1 MSFLVRQI
9 SLTADG
15 REIVRAAT
23 LPKPQLSL
31 GRSAENDIHLPDLAL
46 EPDHARIEQVD
57 ERTIRVRATGTLGFD
72 LEGRTVLRAEI
83 DPAKGAELRF
93 GGHRITVSRPSD
105 GEADGTTILSIRR
118 VDAVS
123 EASEEKEETKVFS
136 LRSLLPGKRLTAWG
150 MALAILIGFLALP
163 IWSYANRPTNDSRNI
178 YTVMGDKSWS
188 SGPLS
193 QAHHALEGR
202 CETCHQKAF
211 VSVRDNACQ
220 TCHKDV
226 HDHAPATRIAMAR
239 AEPGLGGQLLAGVAS
254 AFGKPP
260 EGACVDCHREHE
272 GAGPMQPAP
281 QAFCTDCHGTLKDR
295 LKDTKL
301 GNAGDFGT
309 SHPQFS
315 ALVQTVPGQHPRFTR
330 ASLDGKPMDDS
341 GLKFPHDIHLS
352 ATGGV
357 AKMAR
362 TMKAQ
367 TGFGNALACKDCHK
381 PTADGVRF
389 LPVDMERD
397 CQMCHSLAFET
408 IGGTVRTLRHGQPDQ
423 VIADL
428 RAYYRSTGPA
438 QPIAL
443 GGMTRRRPG
452 DYAQGQIYHAYFG
465 AVAARPSRA
474 DDAIRTVFSKG
485 GACYDCHTVTP
496 PGANG
501 NANWQVLP
509 VHQPMR
515 YMMNGWFDHAAHRTE
530 KCESCHAAPKSH
542 DAKQLLLPGL
552 DSCRTCHGGEKSKA
566 NVPSGCAMCHSYH
579 SGEGAPWAPANRSIG
594 KDGAD
599 RQKEP
604 TMSAYHVLLR
614 RQEHS

>member
-23 LPKPQLSL
+23 IAQAQLSL
-31 GRSAENDIHLPDLAL
+31 GRAAESDIHLPDLAL

-57 ERTIRVRATGTLGFD
+57 ERTIRVRATGTLGFE

-93 GGHRITVSRPSD
+93 GGHRVTLSRGDD
-105 GEADGTTILSIRR
+105 GATILSIRR

-136 LRSLLPGKRLTAWG
+136 LRGLLPGKRLTAWAL
-150 MALAILIGFLALP
+150 ALAILIGFLAIP
-163 IWSYANRPTNDSRNI
+163 IWSYAGRPADDTRNI
-178 YTVMGDKSWS
+178 YKMVGDKAWS

-211 VSVRDNACQ
+211 VSVRDSACQ
-220 TCHKDV
+220 TCHRDA
-226 HDHAPATRIAMAR
+226 HDHAPAARIAMAR
-239 AEPGLGGQLLAGVAS
+239 AEGGLGDKLLAGVAA

-272 GAGPMQPAP
+272 GAGPMQPTP

-301 GNAGDFGT
+301 GNAADFGT

-315 ALVQTVPGQHPRFTR
+315 ALVQARPGQHPRFSR
-330 ASLDGKPMDDS
+330 ASLDSRPMDDS

-352 ATGGV
+352 ASGGV

-367 TGFGNALACKDCHK
+367 YGFGDALACKDCHK
-381 PTADGVRF
+381 RPPTACASCRWTWNATARCATASPSRRSAAPSARCATASRIRWSRTCGPISVR
-389 LPVDMERD
+389 P
-397 CQMCHSLAFET
+397 
-408 IGGTVRTLRHGQPDQ
+408 
-423 VIADL
+423 
-428 RAYYRSTGPA
+428 
-438 QPIAL
+438 
-443 GGMTRRRPG
+443 
-452 DYAQGQIYHAYFG
+452 
-465 AVAARPSRA
+465 ARPSRRPWA
-474 DDAIRTVFSKG
+474 ERRGGGPAIMRRGGSTMPISGRRRHVRPARTMPSRRSS
-485 GACYDCHTVTP
+485 
-496 PGANG
+496 PGA
-501 NANWQVLP
+501 
-509 VHQPMR
+509 
-515 YMMNGWFDHAAHRTE
+515 
-530 KCESCHAAPKSH
+530 
-542 DAKQLLLPGL
+542 
-552 DSCRTCHGGEKSKA
+552 
-566 NVPSGCAMCHSYH
+566 
-579 SGEGAPWAPANRSIG
+579 APATTAIS
-594 KDGAD
+594 
-599 RQKEP
+599 
-604 TMSAYHVLLR
+604 SR
-614 RQEHS
+614 RRTRTAMRVGGCCRCISRCAI

>member
-1 MSFLVRQI
+1 MSFILRQI

-15 REIVRAAT
+15 REIIRPTSFA
-23 LPKPQLSL
+23 KPQLSL
-31 GRSAENDIHLPDLAL
+31 GRAATNDIHLPDLAL

-57 ERTIRVRATGTLGFD
+57 DRTIRVRATGTLGFD
-72 LEGRTVLRAEI
+72 MDGRTTRSAEI
-83 DPAKGAELRF
+83 DATKGAELRF
-93 GGHRITVSRPSD
+93 GGHRLTVSAED
-105 GEADGTTILSIRR
+105 GATILTIRR

-123 EASEEKEETKVFS
+123 QASEDKEEARVFS
-136 LRSLLPGKRLTAWG
+136 LRGLAPPKRLTAWAL
-150 MALAILIGFLALP
+150 ALAILIGFLAVP
-163 IWSYANRPTNDSRNI
+163 IYSYATRPADDTRSI
-178 YTVMGDKSWS
+178 YNVKGDAAWS

-211 VSVRDNACQ
+211 VSVRDSACQ
-220 TCHKDV
+220 SCHTSV
-226 HDHAPATRIAMAR
+226 HDHAPAARIAMAR
-239 AEPGLGGQLLAGVAS
+239 AAPGLGGKFLNLVA
-254 AFGKPP
+254 ATFGKPP

-301 GNAGDFGT
+301 ANAGDFGT
-309 SHPQFS
+309 AHPQFS
-315 ALVQTVPGQHPRFTR
+315 ALVQYVPGQQPRFVR
-330 ASLDGKPMDDS
+330 ASLDAKPMDDS

-352 ATGGV
+352 RTGGV
-357 AKMAR
+357 ARMAR
-362 TMKAQ
+362 TLGAEK
-367 TGFGNALACKDCHK
+367 GYGDALACKDCHR

-397 CQMCHSLAFET
+397 CQSCHSLAFET

-438 QPIAL
+438 MPPAL

-452 DYAQGQIYHAYFG
+452 DYAQGRVYHAWFG

-474 DDAIRTVFSKG
+474 DDAIRAVFSKG
-485 GACYDCHTVTP
+485 GACYDCHTITP

-501 NANWQVLP
+501 HAGWTVTP

-530 KCESCHAAPKSH
+530 TCESCHAAPTSH
-542 DAKQLLLPGL
+542 DARQLLLPGI

-566 NVPSGCAMCHSYH
+566 DVPSGCAMCHSYH
-579 SGEGAPWAPANRSIG
+579 MDDGAPWAPASQGIR
-594 KDGAD
+594 KEQAD
-599 RQKEP
+599 RP
-604 TMSAYHVLLR
+604 RTSGR
-614 RQEHS
+614 DS

>member
-15 REIVRAAT
+15 REIVRTAAIA
-23 LPKPQLSL
+23 KPQLSL
-31 GRSAENDIHLPDLAL
+31 GRAAENDIHLPDLAL
-46 EPDHARIEQVD
+46 EPDHARIERID
-57 ERTIRVRATGTLGFD
+57 DRTIRVRATGTLGFD
-72 LEGRTVLRAEI
+72 LDGRTLLRTEI
-83 DPAKGAELRF
+83 DTAKGGELRF
-93 GGHRITVSRPSD
+93 GGHRITVSRDED
-105 GEADGTTILSIRR
+105 GAAILSIRR

-136 LRSLLPGKRLTAWG
+136 LRGLLPGKRLTAWG
-150 MALAILIGFLALP
+150 MALAILIGFLAVP
-163 IWSYANRPTNDSRNI
+163 IWSYASRPARDTRNI
-178 YTVMGDKSWS
+178 YRITGDKAWS

-193 QAHHALEGR
+193 QAHHGLEGR
-202 CETCHQKAF
+202 CETCHKKAF
-211 VSVRDNACQ
+211 VSVRDSACQ

-226 HDHAPATRIAMAR
+226 HDHAPAARIAGAR
-239 AEPGLGGQLLAGVAS
+239 AEPGLAGQFLAKIA
-254 AFGKPP
+254 ATFGKPP

-281 QAFCTDCHGTLKDR
+281 QAFCTDCHGTLHDR

-301 GNAGDFGT
+301 GNAGDFST

-315 ALVQTVPGQHPRFTR
+315 AMVQTMPGKHPRFSR
-330 ASLDGKPMDDS
+330 ASLATKPMDDS

-357 AKMAR
+357 ARMAR
-362 TMKAQ
+362 TMKGQ
-367 TGFGNALACKDCHK
+367 TGFGDTLACKDCHK

-423 VIADL
+423 VVADL
-428 RAYYRSTGPA
+428 NAYYRSTGPA

-443 GGMTRRRPG
+443 GGMARRRPG
-452 DYAQGQIYHAYFG
+452 DYAQGQVYHAYFG
-465 AVAARPSRA
+465 AVAARPARA
-474 DDAIRTVFSKG
+474 DDAVRAVFSKG

-501 NANWQVLP
+501 NKSWQVTP
-509 VHQPMR
+509 VRQPMR
-515 YMMNGWFDHAAHRTE
+515 YMMKGWFDHAAHRTE

-542 DAKQLLLPGL
+542 NARQLLLPGI
-552 DSCRTCHGGEKSKA
+552 DSCRTCHGGEKAKA
-566 NVPSGCAMCHSYH
+566 DVPSGCAMCHSYH
-579 SGEGAPWAPANRSIG
+579 VGDGAPWMP
-594 KDGAD
+594 AD
-599 RQKEP
+599 RAAKRDQADRPRK
-604 TMSAYHVLLR
+604 TGGTT
-614 RQEHS
+614 

>member
-23 LPKPQLSL
+23 IAQAQLSL
-31 GRSAENDIHLPDLAL
+31 GRAAESDIHLPDLAL

-57 ERTIRVRATGTLGFD
+57 ERTIRVRATGTLGFE

-93 GGHRITVSRPSD
+93 GGHRVTLSRGDD
-105 GEADGTTILSIRR
+105 GATILSIRR

-136 LRSLLPGKRLTAWG
+136 LRGLLPGKRLTAWAL
-150 MALAILIGFLALP
+150 ALAILIGFLAIP
-163 IWSYANRPTNDSRNI
+163 IWSYAGRPVDDTRNI
-178 YTVMGDKSWS
+178 YKMVGDKAWS

-211 VSVRDNACQ
+211 VSVRDSACQ
-220 TCHKDV
+220 TCHRDA
-226 HDHAPATRIAMAR
+226 HDHAPAARIAMAR
-239 AEPGLGGQLLAGVAS
+239 AEGGLGDKLLAGVAA

-272 GAGPMQPAP
+272 GAGPMQPTQ

-301 GNAGDFGT
+301 GNAADFGT

-315 ALVQTVPGQHPRFTR
+315 ALVQARPGQHPRFSR
-330 ASLDGKPMDDS
+330 ASLDSRPMDDS

-352 ATGGV
+352 ARGGV

-367 TGFGNALACKDCHK
+367 YGFGDALACKDCHK

-423 VIADL
+423 VVADL
-428 RAYYRSTGPA
+428 RAYFRSTGPA
-438 QPIAL
+438 QPTAL
-443 GGMTRRRPG
+443 GGTARRRPG
-452 DYAQGQIYHAYFG
+452 DYAQGRLYHAYFG
-465 AVAARPSRA
+465 AAAARPSRA
-474 DDAIRTVFSKG
+474 EDAVTAVFSRG

-496 PGANG
+496 PGTNG
-501 NANWQVLP
+501 NAGWQVLP

-542 DAKQLLLPGL
+542 DAKQLLLPGI
-552 DSCRTCHGGEKSKA
+552 DSCRTCHGGEKAKA
-566 NVPSGCAMCHSYH
+566 DVPSGCAMCHSYH
-579 SGEGAPWAPANRSIG
+579 AGDDAPWVPASRSIG
-594 KDGAD
+594 KDAATGG
-599 RQKEP
+599 
-604 TMSAYHVLLR
+604 R
-614 RQEHS
+614 R

>member
-1 MSFLVRQI
+1 FLVRQI

-23 LPKPQLSL
+23 VEKPQLSL
-31 GRSAENDIHLPDLAL
+31 GRGAGNDIHLPDLAL
-46 EPDHARIEQVD
+46 EPDHARIEQID
-57 ERTIRVRATGTLGFD
+57 ERTIRVRATGTLGFGLD
-72 LEGRTVLRAEI
+72 GRNVLRAEI
-83 DPAKGAELRF
+83 DSGKGAELRF
-93 GGHRITVSRPSD
+93 GGHRVTVSRGDD
-105 GEADGTTILSIRR
+105 GAIILSIRR

-123 EASEEKEETKVFS
+123 EASEEKEESRVFS
-136 LRSLLPGKRLTAWG
+136 LRGLLPGKRLTAWG
-150 MALAILIGFLALP
+150 MVLAILIGFLAVP
-163 IWSYANRPTNDSRNI
+163 IWSYASRPADDTRNI
-178 YTVMGDKSWS
+178 YKVVGDRSWS

-211 VSVRDNACQ
+211 VSVRDGACQ
-220 TCHKDV
+220 TCHKAV
-226 HDHAPATRIAMAR
+226 HDHAPAARIALAR
-239 AEPGLGGQLLAGVAS
+239 AEPGLGGRFLAGVAA

-309 SHPQFS
+309 IHPEFMP
-315 ALVQTVPGQHPRFTR
+315 LVQAMPGKYPRFTR
-330 ASLDGKPMDDS
+330 ASLSARPMDDS

-357 AKMAR
+357 ARMAR

-367 TGFGNALACKDCHK
+367 YGFGDALACKDCHR

-389 LPVDMERD
+389 QPVEMERD
-397 CQMCHSLAFET
+397 CQMCHSLALET

-423 VIADL
+423 VVADL

-438 QPIAL
+438 QPVAL
-443 GGMTRRRPG
+443 GGMARRRPG

-465 AVAARPSRA
+465 AAAARPSRA
-474 DDAIRTVFSKG
+474 DDAIRAVFSRG
-485 GACYDCHTVTP
+485 GACYDCHTVKP
-496 PGANG
+496 PGASG
-501 NANWQVLP
+501 NAGWQVLP

-530 KCESCHAAPKSH
+530 KCESCHAAPRSH
-542 DAKQLLLPGL
+542 DAKQLLLPGI
-552 DSCRTCHGGEKSKA
+552 DSCRTCHGGEKSRTD
-566 NVPSGCAMCHSYH
+566 VPSGCAMCHSYH
-579 SGEGAPWAPANRSIG
+579 IGDGAPWIA
-594 KDGAD
+594 AD
-599 RQKEP
+599 RSVRKDQADRPRK
-604 TMSAYHVLLR
+604 TGQ
-614 RQEHS
+614 QE

>member
-1 MSFLVRQI
+1 MSFILRQI

-15 REIVRAAT
+15 REIIRPTSFA
-23 LPKPQLSL
+23 KPQLSL
-31 GRSAENDIHLPDLAL
+31 GRAATNDIHLPDLAL

-57 ERTIRVRATGTLGFD
+57 DRTIRVRATGTLGFD
-72 LEGRTVLRAEI
+72 MDGRTTRSAEI
-83 DPAKGAELRF
+83 DATKGAELRF
-93 GGHRITVSRPSD
+93 GGHRLTVSAED
-105 GEADGTTILSIRR
+105 GATILTIRR

-123 EASEEKEETKVFS
+123 QASEDKEEARVFS
-136 LRSLLPGKRLTAWG
+136 LRGLAPPKRLTAWAL
-150 MALAILIGFLALP
+150 ALAILIGFLAVP
-163 IWSYANRPTNDSRNI
+163 IYSYATRPADDTRSI
-178 YTVMGDKSWS
+178 YSVKGDAAWS

-211 VSVRDNACQ
+211 VSVRDSACQ
-220 TCHKDV
+220 SCHISV
-226 HDHAPATRIAMAR
+226 HDHAPAARIAMAR
-239 AEPGLGGQLLAGVAS
+239 AAPGLGGKFLNLVA
-254 AFGKPP
+254 ATFGKPP

-301 GNAGDFGT
+301 ANAGDFGT
-309 SHPQFS
+309 AHPQFS
-315 ALVQTVPGQHPRFTR
+315 ALVQYVPGQQPRFVR
-330 ASLDGKPMDDS
+330 ASLDAKPMDDS

-352 ATGGV
+352 RTGGV
-357 AKMAR
+357 ARMAR
-362 TMKAQ
+362 TLGAEK
-367 TGFGNALACKDCHK
+367 GYGDALACKDCHR

-397 CQMCHSLAFET
+397 CQSCHSLAFET

-438 QPIAL
+438 MPPAL

-452 DYAQGQIYHAYFG
+452 DYAQGRVYHAWFG

-474 DDAIRTVFSKG
+474 DDAIRAVFSKG
-485 GACYDCHTVTP
+485 GACYDCHTITP

-501 NANWQVLP
+501 HAGWTVTP

-530 KCESCHAAPKSH
+530 TCESCHAAPTSH
-542 DAKQLLLPGL
+542 DARQLLLPGI

-566 NVPSGCAMCHSYH
+566 DVPSGCAMCHSYH
-579 SGEGAPWAPANRSIG
+579 MDDGAPWAPASQGIR
-594 KDGAD
+594 KEQAD
-599 RQKEP
+599 RP
-604 TMSAYHVLLR
+604 RTSGR
-614 RQEHS
+614 DS

>member
-1 MSFLVRQI
+1 MSFQVRQI

-15 REIVRAAT
+15 REIVRTAT
-23 LPKPQLSL
+23 LPKVQLSL

-46 EPDHARIEQVD
+46 EPDHARIEQLD
-57 ERTIRVRATGTLGFD
+57 ARTLRVRATGTLGFV
-72 LEGRTVLRAEI
+72 LEGRTVQSADI
-83 DPAKGAELRF
+83 DPTKGAELRF
-93 GGHRITVSRPSD
+93 GGHRITVSRDED
-105 GEADGTTILSIRR
+105 GVILSIRR

-123 EASEEKEETKVFS
+123 EASEEKEEAKVFS
-136 LRSLLPGKRLTAWG
+136 LRGLLPGKRLTAWVT
-150 MALAILIGFLALP
+150 ALAILIGFLAIP
-163 IWSYANRPTNDSRNI
+163 IWSYAHRPADDTRNI
-178 YTVMGDKSWS
+178 YRMIGDKSWS

-193 QAHHALEGR
+193 KAHHALETR

-211 VSVRDNACQ
+211 VSVRDSACQ

-226 HDHAPATRIAMAR
+226 HDHAPAARIALSR
-239 AEPGLGGQLLAGVAS
+239 AEPGLGGQLLAKVA
-254 AFGKPP
+254 ATFGKQP

-272 GAGPMQPAP
+272 GAGPMQPTP

-301 GNAGDFGT
+301 GNAADFGT
-309 SHPQFS
+309 SHPEFS
-315 ALVQTVPGQHPRFTR
+315 ALVQTQPGKHPRFTR
-330 ASLDGKPMDDS
+330 ALLDSKPLDDS
-341 GLKFPHDIHLS
+341 GLKFPHDLHLS

-362 TMKAQ
+362 TMKGQ
-367 TGFGNALACKDCHK
+367 GFGDALACKDCHR

-389 LPVDMERD
+389 LPVNMERD
-397 CQMCHSLAFET
+397 CQSCHSLAFEK

-428 RAYYRSTGPA
+428 RAYYRSTGPV
-438 QPIAL
+438 QPMAL
-443 GGMTRRRPG
+443 GSMSRRRPG
-452 DYAQGQIYHAYFG
+452 DYAQGRIYHAYFG

-474 DDAIRTVFSKG
+474 DDAIRAVFSKG

-496 PGANG
+496 PGGA
-501 NANWQVLP
+501 ASWQILP

-515 YMMNGWFDHAAHRTE
+515 YMMNGWFDHGAHRTE
-530 KCESCHAAPKSH
+530 KCESCHAAPKSS

-566 NVPSGCAMCHSYH
+566 DVPSGCAMCHSYH
-579 SGEGAPWAPANRSIG
+579 SDDGAPWTP
-594 KDGAD
+594 AD
-599 RQKEP
+599 R
-604 TMSAYHVLLR
+604 SAKRDEADRPR
-614 RQEHS
+614 RMRGE

>member
-23 LPKPQLSL
+23 LEKPQLSL
-31 GRSAENDIHLPDLAL
+31 GRAAENDIHLSDLAL
-46 EPDHARIEQVD
+46 EPDHARIERID
-57 ERTIRVRATGTLGFD
+57 ERIIRVRATGTLGFGLD
-72 LEGRTVLRAEI
+72 GRTVLHAEI
-83 DPAKGAELRF
+83 DTAKGAELRF
-93 GGHRITVSRPSD
+93 GGHRVTVSRDED
-105 GEADGTTILSIRR
+105 GAVILSIRR

-123 EASEEKEETKVFS
+123 QASEEMEEIKVFS
-136 LRSLLPGKRLTAWG
+136 LRGLLPGKRLTAWA
-150 MALAILIGFLALP
+150 MALAILIGFLAIP
-163 IWSYANRPTNDSRNI
+163 IWSYASRPPNDSRNI
-178 YTVMGDKSWS
+178 YRMVGDKAWS

-202 CETCHQKAF
+202 CESCHQKAF
-211 VSVRDNACQ
+211 VSVRDSACQ

-226 HDHAPATRIAMAR
+226 HDHAPAARIAMAR
-239 AEPGLGGQLLAGVAS
+239 AEPGLGGQFLGRIAA

-272 GAGPMQPAP
+272 GAGPMQPTP

-295 LKDTKL
+295 LQDTKL
-301 GNAGDFGT
+301 GNAGDFGS
-309 SHPQFS
+309 SHPEFMP
-315 ALVQTVPGQHPRFTR
+315 LVQTMPGKYPRFIR
-330 ASLDGKPMDDS
+330 ASLSAGPKDDS
-341 GLKFPHDIHLS
+341 GLKFPHDLHLS

-357 AKMAR
+357 ARMAR

-367 TGFGNALACKDCHK
+367 YGFGDALACKDCHK

-389 LPVDMERD
+389 QPVQMERD

-428 RAYYRSTGPA
+428 RAYYRSTDPA
-438 QPIAL
+438 RPSAL
-443 GGMTRRRPG
+443 SAMARRRPG
-452 DYAQGQIYHAYFG
+452 DYAQGQVYHAYFG

-474 DDAIRTVFSKG
+474 DDAIRAVFSKG

-496 PGANG
+496 PGAGG

-509 VHQPMR
+509 VHQSMR

-530 KCESCHAAPKSH
+530 KCESCHAALKSR
-542 DAKQLLLPGL
+542 DAKELLLPGI

-566 NVPSGCAMCHSYH
+566 AVPSGCAICHSYH
-579 SGEGAPWAPANRSIG
+579 VDDGAPWTPTARG
-594 KDGAD
+594 VKRDDAD
-599 RQKEP
+599 RPRNIREKNKG
-604 TMSAYHVLLR
+604 
-614 RQEHS
+614 

>member
-15 REIVRAAT
+15 REIVRATSIA
-23 LPKPQLSL
+23 KSQLSL
-31 GRSAENDIHLPDLAL
+31 GRAAENDIHLPDLAL

-57 ERTIRVRATGTLGFD
+57 ERTVRLRATGTLGFE

-83 DPAKGAELRF
+83 DPAQGAELRF
-93 GGHRITVSRPSD
+93 GGHRITLSR
-105 GEADGTTILSIRR
+105 GEDRATILSIRR
-118 VDAVS
+118 IDAVS
-123 EASEEKEETKVFS
+123 EASEEKEEARVFS
-136 LRSLLPGKRLTAWG
+136 LRGLLPGKRLTAWG
-150 MALAILIGFLALP
+150 LALAILIGFLAVP
-163 IWSYANRPTNDSRNI
+163 IWSYASRPANDMRNI
-178 YTVMGDKSWS
+178 YTVVGDKSWS

-211 VSVRDNACQ
+211 VSVRDSACQ

-226 HDHAPATRIAMAR
+226 HDHAPAARIAMAR
-239 AEPGLGGQLLAGVAS
+239 AEAGLGSKLLAGVAA

-295 LKDTKL
+295 LKDSKI
-301 GNAGDFGT
+301 GNAADFGT

-315 ALVQTVPGQHPRFTR
+315 VLVQTRPGKHPSFSRR
-330 ASLDGKPMDDS
+330 SLDSRPTDDS

-367 TGFGNALACKDCHK
+367 YGFGDALACKDCHK

-428 RAYYRSTGPA
+428 RAYFRSTGPIE
-438 QPIAL
+438 PPAL
-443 GGMTRRRPG
+443 GGVARRRPG
-452 DYAQGQIYHAYFG
+452 DYAQGRIYHAYFG
-465 AVAARPSRA
+465 AAATRPSRA
-474 DDAIRTVFSKG
+474 DDAIRAVFSKG

-496 PGANG
+496 PGTNG

-530 KCESCHAAPKSH
+530 KCESCHAAPRSH
-542 DAKQLLLPGL
+542 DARQLLLPKI
-552 DSCRTCHGGEKSKA
+552 DSCRTCHGGEKAKA
-566 NVPSGCAMCHSYH
+566 DVPSGCAMCHSYH
-579 SGEGAPWAPANRSIG
+579 IGDGAPWAPATPSLD
-594 KDGAD
+594 KDMQD
-599 RQKEP
+599 RKKLTNSANPALPRMPEP
-604 TMSAYHVLLR
+604 G
-614 RQEHS
+614 

>member
-23 LPKPQLSL
+23 IAQAQLSL
-31 GRSAENDIHLPDLAL
+31 GRAAESDIHLPDLAL

-57 ERTIRVRATGTLGFD
+57 ERTIRVRATGTLGFE

-93 GGHRITVSRPSD
+93 GGHRVTLSRGDD
-105 GEADGTTILSIRR
+105 GATILSIRR

-136 LRSLLPGKRLTAWG
+136 LRGLLPGKRLTAWAL
-150 MALAILIGFLALP
+150 ALAILIGFLAIP
-163 IWSYANRPTNDSRNI
+163 IWSYAGRPADDTRNI
-178 YTVMGDKSWS
+178 YKMVGDKAWS

-211 VSVRDNACQ
+211 VSVRDSACQ
-220 TCHKDV
+220 TCHRDA
-226 HDHAPATRIAMAR
+226 HDHAPAARIAMAR
-239 AEPGLGGQLLAGVAS
+239 AEGGLGDKLLAGVAA

-272 GAGPMQPAP
+272 GAGPMQPTP

-301 GNAGDFGT
+301 GNAADFGT

-315 ALVQTVPGQHPRFTR
+315 ALVQARPGQHPRFSR
-330 ASLDGKPMDDS
+330 ASLDSRPMDDS

-352 ATGGV
+352 ASGGV

-362 TMKAQ
+362 TTKAQ
-367 TGFGNALACKDCHK
+367 YGFGDALACKDCHK

-408 IGGTVRTLRHGQPDQ
+408 IGGIVRTLRHGQPDQ
-423 VIADL
+423 VVADL
-428 RAYYRSTGPA
+428 RAYFRSTGPA
-438 QPIAL
+438 QPAAL
-443 GGMTRRRPG
+443 DGTARRRPG
-452 DYAQGQIYHAYFG
+452 DYAQGRLYHAYFG
-465 AVAARPSRA
+465 AAAARPSRA
-474 DDAIRTVFSKG
+474 DDAVTAVFSRG
-485 GACYDCHTVTP
+485 GACYDCHIVTP
-496 PGANG
+496 PGTNG
-501 NANWQVLP
+501 NAGWQVLP

-542 DAKQLLLPGL
+542 DARQLLLPGI
-552 DSCRTCHGGEKSKA
+552 DSCRTCHGGEKAKA
-566 NVPSGCAMCHSYH
+566 DVPSGCAMCHSYH
-579 SGEGAPWAPANRSIG
+579 AGDDAPWVPASRSIG
-594 KDGAD
+594 KDAAD
-599 RQKEP
+599 RRKALS
-604 TMSAYHVLLR
+604 TSAYRVLLR
-614 RQEHS
+614 GREPG